1 MAISSGTVLRVV
13 AQMLFPDSSVMQNVF
28 NVVVTDLVTS
38 DAEEDV
44 VTDCITWVEAMFTEL
59 VAYIDSGVDADEVF
73 VYEYD
78 AIDDD
83 WDEVGSDIWTDAFAA
98 VGGMSP
104 HGVACLVIGRTID
117 PDVQG
122 KKYIGG
128 IQETSIAGSALAGLL
143 ITALTNFG
151 VEWFTPFVGAETG
164 GTFGPVIWSPTG
176 TVPKVMTGASVNGI
190 SAYQRRRKPGVG
202 I

>member
-1 MAISSGTVLRVV
+1 MSITSGTVLRVV

-38 DAEEDV
+38 DEEADV
-44 VTDCITWVEAMFTEL
+44 VIDIITWVEAMYDHL
-59 VAYIDSGVDADEVF
+59 NAYIDSGVDADEVF

-83 WDEVGSDIWTDAFAA
+83 WDEVGTDVWADSFAA

-104 HGVACLVIGRTID
+104 HGVACLVLGRTID

-122 KKYIGG
+122 KKFIGG

-143 ITALTNFG
+143 ITALANFG
-151 VEWFTPFVGAETG
+151 VEWFTPFAGTETG
-164 GTFGPVIWSPTG
+164 GTFAPVVWSPTG
-176 TVPKVMTGASVNGI
+176 TVAKLMTGTSVNGVA
-190 SAYQRRRKPGVG
+190 AYQRRRKPGVG